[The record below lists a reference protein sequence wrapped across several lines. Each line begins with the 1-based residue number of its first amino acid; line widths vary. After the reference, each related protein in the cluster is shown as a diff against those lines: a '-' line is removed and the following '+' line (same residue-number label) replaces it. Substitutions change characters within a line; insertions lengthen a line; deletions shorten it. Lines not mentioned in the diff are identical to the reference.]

1 MKYKIISGLL
11 LLLFIG
17 VSITLYETDRKY
29 SILKKNIKNKEILIK
44 DQLSYINKNNIDHE
58 LKIKNRSDDI
68 IFRKQKVEKLQ
79 IFKKS
84 FQFTTYKNQN
94 QFVRGI
100 NNYFPGSCI
109 MLSRHNYNDTSQL
122 GN

>member
-29 SILKKNIKNKEILIK
+29 SILKKNIKNKEILIQ

-79 IFKKS
+79 IFKRVFNLQHTRIK
-84 FQFTTYKNQN
+84 
-94 QFVRGI
+94 I
-100 NNYFPGSCI
+100 N
-109 MLSRHNYNDTSQL
+109 L
-122 GN
+122 